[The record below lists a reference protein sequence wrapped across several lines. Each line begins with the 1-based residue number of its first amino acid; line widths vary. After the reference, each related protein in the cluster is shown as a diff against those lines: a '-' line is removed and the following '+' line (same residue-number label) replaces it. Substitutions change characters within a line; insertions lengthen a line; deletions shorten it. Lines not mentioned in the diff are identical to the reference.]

1 MRITQHCIWNPKH
14 HRNIKRSKQRLL
26 PLTYYGSKP
35 NEKKRTNRRLKPMNI
50 QPIQKKMLNE
60 MVMFINSLDVGPS
73 ILIFLR
79 YQQLRC

>member
-14 HRNIKRSKQRLL
+14 HRNIKQSKRLLL

-35 NEKKRTNRRLKPMNI
+35 NKKKRTTRRLKPMI
-50 QPIQKKMLNE
+50 MQPFQGKRNDK
-60 MVMFINSLDVGPS
+60 MVMSINSLDVRPPV
-73 ILIFLR
+73 LIFLR